1 MKPMTFVNDTD
12 LIERFKKGDPSAFEA
27 IVRKY
32 QDRIYNLCRYM
43 LQDPE
48 DAQDAAQDVFL
59 KAYRG
64 LKDFRPDSSLY
75 TWIYRIGV
83 TTCLDYR
90 RKSRREVLRREPLT
104 EDLPSDEPA
113 SEQLYQSREI
123 PDSIQLALQKLP
135 EKLRAAIVLREIEEL
150 SYEEIAEVL
159 HTSAGTVKSR
169 ISRAREQ
176 LRSLL
181 GKNRLTKT

>member
-1 MKPMTFVNDTD
+1 MTFINESN

-27 IVRKY
+27 ILLKH

-43 LQDPE
+43 LRDLQ

-64 LKDFRPDSSLY
+64 LEGFRPDASHY
-75 TWIYRIGV
+75 TWLYRIAV
-83 TTCLDYR
+83 NTCLDYK
-90 RKSRREVLRREPLT
+90 RKSRREAFRSEPLT
-104 EDLPSDEPA
+104 EDLPSDEPFP
-113 SEQLYQSREI
+113 EQLYESAEI
-123 PDSIQLALQKLP
+123 HESMQLALQKLP

-150 SYEEIAEVL
+150 SYEEIAQVL
-159 HTSAGTVKSR
+159 HTSPGTVKSR

-176 LRSLL
+176 LRHLL
-181 GKNRLTKT
+181 RKI